1 LNELFGINWSGY
13 ILDWIQGQ
21 NGLKKVFWKTVTDER
36 YMSLRLLMT
45 TFILTPSFTLF
56 FSDEYEISDFDAAS
70 LLFTSL
76 KQVKSSVLMLFF
88 CFLSYNVRKSW
99 VKFSVRVYY
108 CQTIQKG
115 SGNFSH
121 VVNFIVESIS
131 LHNTVYPKAKSRN

>member
-1 LNELFGINWSGY
+1 M
-13 ILDWIQGQ
+13 DRIQGQ
-21 NGLKKVFWKTVTDER
+21 NGLKKVFWKTVTGER

-88 CFLSYNVRKSW
+88 FCFLSYNVRKSW
-99 VKFSVRVYY
+99 VKFSVTVYY

-121 VVNFIVESIS
+121 VVNSIVESIS
-131 LHNTVYPKAKSRN
+131 PHNTVYPKAKSRN